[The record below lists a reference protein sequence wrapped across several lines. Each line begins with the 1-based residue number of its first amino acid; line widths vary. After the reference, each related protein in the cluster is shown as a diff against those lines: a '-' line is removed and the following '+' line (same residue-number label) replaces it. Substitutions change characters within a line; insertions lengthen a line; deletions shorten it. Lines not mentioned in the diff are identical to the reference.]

1 MTNWKVDSETRLF
14 GVIGDPVLHSKS
26 PVMMNQAFRKT
37 GFNGVY
43 TAFHVQPDDLG
54 KAISGF
60 RAVQV
65 GGLNVTIPHKVEV
78 MRYLDD
84 VDESARMIGAV
95 NTIVNKNGSLIGY
108 NTDGI
113 GYVRA
118 LKEENGFDP
127 LAKTIL
133 LLGAGGAARGVAY
146 ALAKSGAD
154 SIYIANRTVD
164 KAEQLASFLSPYTKT
179 KGMGLNEI
187 GNLMDDIDLIVNTT
201 SAGMSPNE
209 DEVPYTLTAVP
220 PGLIVS
226 DLIYNPMKTAFLK
239 QASQLGAVVHGGLGM
254 FIYQGAYAFEYWT
267 RLKAPVQEMREA
279 VLQSL
284 KQN

>member
-1 MTNWKVDSETRLF
+1 MTSWQIDSQTRLF
-14 GVIGDPVLHSKS
+14 GVMGNPVFHSKS
-26 PVMMNQAFRKT
+26 PVMMNRAFRET
-37 GFNGVY
+37 GFNGIY

-54 KAISGF
+54 KAIAGL

-78 MRYLDD
+78 IRYLDD
-84 VDESARMIGAV
+84 VDESATMIGAV
-95 NTIVNKNGSLIGY
+95 NTIINENGKLTGY

-118 LKEENGFDP
+118 LKEETGFDP
-127 LAKTIL
+127 SGKTIL

-146 ALAKSGAD
+146 ALAKSGAAC
-154 SIYIANRTVD
+154 ICIANRTVE

-179 KGMGLNEI
+179 KGMGLSEI
-187 GNLMDDIDLIVNTT
+187 GNLMDNVHLIVNTT
-201 SAGMSPNE
+201 SAGMAPNE

-220 PGLIVS
+220 PGFVAS

-239 QASQLGAVVHGGLGM
+239 QASKLGAIVHSGLGM

-267 RLKAPVQEMREA
+267 CQKAPVQAMREA

-284 KQN
+284 KLN